1 MTAAPSTA
9 SASTMVA
16 ARTGRSRHHL
26 ISLAEAADRLD
37 VSTRT
42 LRRYIAA
49 GRFTGYRVG
58 PRLIKI
64 DPTELDQLPTTFA
77 SYSTL

>member
-1 MTAAPSTA
+1 MTGAPSTA

-16 ARTGRSRHHL
+16 ARTGRSRQDL
-26 ISLAEAADRLD
+26 ISLAEAADRID

-49 GRFTGYRVG
+49 GRLTGYRVG

-64 DPTELDQLPTTFA
+64 DPTELAQLTT
-77 SYSTL
+77 TLATYRTL

>member
-1 MTAAPSTA
+1 MTVAPSTA

-16 ARTGRSRHHL
+16 ARTGRSRQQL
-26 ISLAEAADRLD
+26 ISLAEAADRID

-49 GRFTGYRVG
+49 GRLTGYRVG

-64 DPTELDQLPTTFA
+64 DPNELDQLPTTLA
-77 SYSTL
+77 TYSTL